1 MSWKSPNSYHLPV
14 VAAVLIH
21 AFAAFLL
28 VAEWRRSEPHVPEP
42 VPQHLIA
49 NVVQTENQAVK
60 QREKEQQ
67 KKMDDKAKREKLAR
81 EKAAKEKAAKA
92 AQEKAAKEKAA
103 KEKANKEKA
112 DKAAKEKANKE
123 KLAKETALKEK
134 AAKEKS
140 AKEQAQREMAAQAAA
155 EQALLEQ
162 MALEEASAEMAR
174 QEAAAK
180 KAADIERS
188 KQIAADSQTQIRLK
202 IESVW
207 QYPPAVQPDQE
218 VVMKLVLVPTGQVIQ
233 AQVVKGSGNAAL
245 DRSVEQAI
253 YKASP
258 LPVPQDIRVFEQNF
272 RTFTMKFRPENA
284 SW

>member
-28 VAEWRRSEPHVPEP
+28 VAEWRRSEPHMPEP

-67 KKMDDKAKREKLAR
+67 KKRDDKAKREKLAR

-112 DKAAKEKANKE
+112 DKAAKDKANKE
-123 KLAKETALKEK
+123 KLAKEAALKEK

-140 AKEQAQREMAAQAAA
+140 AKEQAQREKAAQAAA

>member
-1 MSWKSPNSYHLPV
+1 MSWKSPNSYQLPV
-14 VAAVLIH
+14 VVAVLIH
-21 AFAAFLL
+21 AFAAGLL
-28 VAEWRRSEPHVPEP
+28 VAEWQRSEPHVPEP

-67 KKMDDKAKREKLAR
+67 KKMDDQAKREKLAR

-112 DKAAKEKANKE
+112 DKAAKEKATKE

-134 AAKEKS
+134 AAKEQT
-140 AKEQAQREMAAQAAA
+140 AKEQAQREKAAQAAA
-155 EQALLEQ
+155 EQALMEQ

-180 KAADIERS
+180 KVADIERS

-218 VVMKLVLVPTGQVIQ
+218 VIMKLVLVPTGQVIQ
-233 AQVVKGSGNAAL
+233 AQVVKSSGNAAL

>member
-1 MSWKSPNSYHLPV
+1 
-14 VAAVLIH
+14 
-21 AFAAFLL
+21 
-28 VAEWRRSEPHVPEP
+28 
-42 VPQHLIA
+42 
-49 NVVQTENQAVK
+49 
-60 QREKEQQ
+60 
-67 KKMDDKAKREKLAR
+67 
-81 EKAAKEKAAKA
+81 
-92 AQEKAAKEKAA
+92 
-103 KEKANKEKA
+103 
-112 DKAAKEKANKE
+112 
-123 KLAKETALKEK
+123 
-134 AAKEKS
+134 
-140 AKEQAQREMAAQAAA
+140 
-155 EQALLEQ
+155 

>member
-1 MSWKSPNSYHLPV
+1 MSWKSPNSYQLPV
-14 VAAVLIH
+14 VVAVLIH
-21 AFAAFLL
+21 AFAAGLL

-67 KKMDDKAKREKLAR
+67 KKMDDQAKREKLAR

-112 DKAAKEKANKE
+112 DKAAKEKATKE

-134 AAKEKS
+134 AAKEQT
-140 AKEQAQREMAAQAAA
+140 AKEQAQREKAAQAAA
-155 EQALLEQ
+155 EQALMEQ

-180 KAADIERS
+180 KVADIERS

-218 VVMKLVLVPTGQVIQ
+218 VIMKLVLVPTGQVIQ
-233 AQVVKGSGNAAL
+233 AQVVKSSGNAAL

>member
-218 VVMKLVLVPTGQVIQ
+218 VIMKLVLVPTGQVIQ
-233 AQVVKGSGNAAL
+233 AQVVKSSGNAAL

>member
-1 MSWKSPNSYHLPV
+1 MSWKSPNSYQLPV
-14 VAAVLIH
+14 VVAVLIH
-21 AFAAFLL
+21 AFAAGLL
-28 VAEWRRSEPHVPEP
+28 VAEWQRSEPHVPEP

-112 DKAAKEKANKE
+112 DKAAKEKATKE

-134 AAKEKS
+134 AAKEKT
-140 AKEQAQREMAAQAAA
+140 AKEQAQREKAAQAAA
-155 EQALLEQ
+155 EQALMEQ

-180 KAADIERS
+180 KVADIERS

-218 VVMKLVLVPTGQVIQ
+218 VIMKLVLVPTGQVIQ
-233 AQVVKGSGNAAL
+233 AQVVKSSGNAAL

>member
-1 MSWKSPNSYHLPV
+1 MSWKSPNSYQLPV
-14 VAAVLIH
+14 VVAVLIH
-21 AFAAFLL
+21 AFAAGLL

-67 KKMDDKAKREKLAR
+67 KKMDDQAKREKLAR

-112 DKAAKEKANKE
+112 DKAAKEKATKE

-134 AAKEKS
+134 AAKEKT
-140 AKEQAQREMAAQAAA
+140 AKEQAQREKAAQAAA
-155 EQALLEQ
+155 EQALMEQ

-180 KAADIERS
+180 KVADIERS

-218 VVMKLVLVPTGQVIQ
+218 VIMKLVLVPTGQVIQ
-233 AQVVKGSGNAAL
+233 AQVVKSSGNAAL

>member
-92 AQEKAAKEKAA
+92 AQEKAAKETAQ
-103 KEKANKEKA
+103 KEKASKEKA

-123 KLAKETALKEK
+123 KLAKEK

-140 AKEQAQREMAAQAAA
+140 AKEQAQREKAAQAAA

-180 KAADIERS
+180 KVADIERS

-218 VVMKLVLVPTGQVIQ
+218 VIMKLVLVPTGQVIQ
-233 AQVVKGSGNAAL
+233 AQVVKTSGNAAL

>member
-140 AKEQAQREMAAQAAA
+140 AKEQAQREKAAQAAA

-218 VVMKLVLVPTGQVIQ
+218 VIMKLVLVPTGQVIQ
-233 AQVVKGSGNAAL
+233 AQVVKSSGNAAL

>member
-1 MSWKSPNSYHLPV
+1 MSWKSPNSYQLPV
-14 VAAVLIH
+14 VVAVLIH
-21 AFAAFLL
+21 AFAAGLL

-67 KKMDDKAKREKLAR
+67 KKMDDQAKREKLAR

-112 DKAAKEKANKE
+112 DKAAKEKATKE

-134 AAKEKS
+134 AAKEQT
-140 AKEQAQREMAAQAAA
+140 AKEQAQREKAAQAAA
-155 EQALLEQ
+155 EQALMEQ

-180 KAADIERS
+180 KVADIERS

-218 VVMKLVLVPTGQVIQ
+218 VIMKLVLVPTGQVIQ